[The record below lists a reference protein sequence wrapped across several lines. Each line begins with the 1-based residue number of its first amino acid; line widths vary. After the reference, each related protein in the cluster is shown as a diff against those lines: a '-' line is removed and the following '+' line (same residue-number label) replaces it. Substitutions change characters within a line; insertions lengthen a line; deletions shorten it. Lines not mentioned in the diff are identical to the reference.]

1 MLVKGAH
8 GVIRGQWIKNNNHA
22 LDFNTD
28 ILMYTLDF
36 AARKN
41 DNFLEHLLQ
50 RHEHETMAEFVFI
63 PVCANYI

>member
-8 GVIRGQWIKNNNHA
+8 GVIRGQQIKNNNYA

-28 ILMYTLDF
+28 KMYTLDF

-41 DNFLEHLLQ
+41 DNFLQHLLQ
-50 RHEHETMAEFVFI
+50 RHEHETMAELRFI